1 MSIQDS
7 IIKAM
12 NEAKVSQAELS
23 RRSGVSKSSLSRY
36 LGGDDIPASKLK
48 AIADAMHMTVDE
60 LFGINQEPSLSPDEH
75 ELISLW
81 RRMDQNQR
89 QRILADMRD
98 FALAND
104 AKKESDGRAE
114 KTGTLDAVR

>member
-1 MSIQDS
+1 MSVQDS
-7 IIKAM
+7 IIKAI

-48 AIADAMHMTVDE
+48 AIADALHMTVDE
-60 LFGINQEPSLSPDEH
+60 LFGINQEPSLSSDEH
-75 ELISLW
+75 ELVTLW

-104 AKKESDGRAE
+104 AKKEGDGRVE
-114 KTGTLDAVR
+114 KIGTLDAVR

>member
-48 AIADAMHMTVDE
+48 AIADALHMTVDE
-60 LFGINQEPSLSPDEH
+60 LFGINQEPSLSSDEH
-75 ELISLW
+75 ELVSLW

-104 AKKESDGRAE
+104 AKKEGDGRVE
-114 KTGTLDAVR
+114 KIGTLDAVR

>member
-48 AIADAMHMTVDE
+48 AIADALHMTVDE

-75 ELISLW
+75 ELVSLW

-104 AKKESDGRAE
+104 AKKEGDGRVE
-114 KTGTLDAVR
+114 KIGTLDAVR

>member
-48 AIADAMHMTVDE
+48 AIADALHMTVDE

-75 ELISLW
+75 ELVSLW

-104 AKKESDGRAE
+104 AKKEGDGRAE
-114 KTGTLDAVR
+114 KTGTLDAMR